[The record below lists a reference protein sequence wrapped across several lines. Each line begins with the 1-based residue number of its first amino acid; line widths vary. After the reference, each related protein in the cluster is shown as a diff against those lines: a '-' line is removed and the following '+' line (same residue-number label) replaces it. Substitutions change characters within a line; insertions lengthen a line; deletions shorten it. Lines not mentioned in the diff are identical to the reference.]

1 MLGEDYGARLMPET
15 WRRPAIVAHQG
26 SRSLGYTV
34 RTMRVNSPEIQALI
48 STFTAQL
55 MDVAKAQTGRRIQG
69 IVAAALGSGVPPTF
83 ASAKQG
89 MVQGAGVH
97 SVTQPRRLS
106 DKATAVRKLQGRYIG
121 ALRSLRPAARARVK
135 KMASKEGV
143 AAAVK
148 LALTLK

>member
-1 MLGEDYGARLMPET
+1 M
-15 WRRPAIVAHQG
+15 
-26 SRSLGYTV
+26 GYTGQ
-34 RTMRVNSPEIQALI
+34 TMRANSPEIQALI

-55 MDVAKAQTGRRIQG
+55 MDVATAQTGRRVQG
-69 IVAAALGSGVPPTF
+69 IVVAALGSVAPPTF
-83 ASAKQG
+83 ASAKRG
-89 MVQGAGVH
+89 KVQVAGVH
-97 SVTQPRRLS
+97 PATQPRQSS
-106 DKATAVRKLQGRYIG
+106 DKATSARKLQGRYIG